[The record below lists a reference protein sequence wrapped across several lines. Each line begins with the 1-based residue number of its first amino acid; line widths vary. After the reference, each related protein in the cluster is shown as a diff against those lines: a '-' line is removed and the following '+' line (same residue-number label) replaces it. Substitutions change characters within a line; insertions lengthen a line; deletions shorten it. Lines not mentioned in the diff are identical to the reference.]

1 LNLTLDP
8 ARRRFASLQSYHL
21 SLSPGSDATNA
32 TLQLTI
38 ATNGPVELVEFSGA
52 LPRAK
57 LFADWRQSVD
67 EKSTAEILF
76 SPGFDPHSQ
85 VILREGGL
93 PKPEMPSQT
102 SSLPAVKIIEA
113 NGARVELEIPPT
125 KYAAM
130 LLLNDRYD
138 SNWSVTIEG
147 QPATLLQAN
156 NLARAVHLPPSAS
169 NRAVTFVYHAPTL
182 PTAPSL
188 AALVIGLAVAG
199 IGLKRRDTS
208 GKAES
213 DEA

>member
-1 LNLTLDP
+1 
-8 ARRRFASLQSYHL
+8 
-21 SLSPGSDATNA
+21 
-32 TLQLTI
+32 
-38 ATNGPVELVEFSGA
+38 
-52 LPRAK
+52 
-57 LFADWRQSVD
+57 
-67 EKSTAEILF
+67 
-76 SPGFDPHSQ
+76 
-85 VILREGGL
+85 
-93 PKPEMPSQT
+93 MPSQT
-102 SSLPAVKIIEA
+102 SSLPDVKIIEA
-113 NGARVELEIPPT
+113 NGARMELEIPPT

-156 NLARAVHLPPSAS
+156 NHARAVHLPPSAS
-169 NRAVTFVYHAPTL
+169 NRAVAFVYHAPTL

-208 GKAES
+208 GKAKS